1 MWWFRKRKQV
11 LFDYTRDIHSH
22 ILPGVDDGVRTY
34 GEAIAI
40 LKELSELG
48 VRRVTSTSHVCF
60 PTLMNGRENL
70 RPLLENLRAGLQKEG
85 VKIKLDLGAEYRV
98 RVKLSL
104 AEIAAGTVKKLKINK
119 QIACPKCGG

>member
-48 VRRVTSTSHVCF
+48 ASDEYFSCLF
-60 PTLMNGRENL
+60 PYPDE
-70 RPLLENLRAGLQKEG
+70 RAGKSS
-85 VKIKLDLGAEYRV
+85 
-98 RVKLSL
+98 SL
-104 AEIAAGTVKKLKINK
+104 VGKSSGWFAK
-119 QIACPKCGG
+119 GGG

>member
-48 VRRVTSTSHVCF
+48 VRRSS
-60 PTLMNGRENL
+60 
-70 RPLLENLRAGLQKEG
+70 
-85 VKIKLDLGAEYRV
+85 
-98 RVKLSL
+98 SL
-104 AEIAAGTVKKLKINK
+104 VGKSSGWFAK
-119 QIACPKCGG
+119 GGG